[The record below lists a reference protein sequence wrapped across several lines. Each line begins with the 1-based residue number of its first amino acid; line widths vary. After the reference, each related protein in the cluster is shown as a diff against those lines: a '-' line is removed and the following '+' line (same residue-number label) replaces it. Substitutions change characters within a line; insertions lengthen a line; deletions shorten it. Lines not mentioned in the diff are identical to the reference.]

1 MTLRAQF
8 LGTNDRGR
16 ADCSAD
22 CSPGR
27 QGLCKGGL
35 NNRGHTI
42 MTTAAI
48 ILAAGRGT
56 RAGGEIAKQWQVIA
70 GRRVIDWTLDAF
82 RRAPSI
88 DMIVVV
94 LAPDETDRPAASADI
109 ITVAGGDSR
118 AASVKAGLAALKRA
132 GAPKRVL
139 IHDVAR
145 PCVSQA
151 LIARITDA
159 LRTNR
164 AAAPAVQ
171 LGDAL
176 WRGAAGAV
184 AETVPRDGLWRA
196 QTPQAFAFDDILAA
210 HDSHPGDA
218 ADDVQVARAAGI
230 EVAIV
235 PGEADNIKITT
246 SADFD
251 RAARILRGPMT
262 GGQMTDFDIRTGNG
276 YDVHRFGPGDHVILC
291 GVDIPHDHGLKG
303 HSDADV
309 GMHAI
314 TDALYGAIAGG
325 DIGRHFPPSDPR
337 WKGASSDIF
346 LSHAVDLIGERGYT
360 ITSIDCTLICER
372 PKIGPHAEAMQAAL
386 AGITGI
392 EASRISVKATTSEKL
407 GFTGRGE
414 GIAAQ
419 ATATV
424 VRP

>member
-1 MTLRAQF
+1 
-8 LGTNDRGR
+8 
-16 ADCSAD
+16 
-22 CSPGR
+22 
-27 QGLCKGGL
+27 
-35 NNRGHTI
+35 

-94 LAPDETDRPAASADI
+94 LAPDETERPATSADI

-118 AASVKAGLAALKRA
+118 AASVKAGLAALERV
-132 GAPKRVL
+132 GAPGAVL

-159 LRTNR
+159 LRANR

-171 LGDAL
+171 LSDAL
-176 WRGAAGAV
+176 WRGEAGAV
-184 AETVPRDGLWRA
+184 AGTVPRDGLWRA
-196 QTPQAFAFDDILAA
+196 QTPQAFAFEDILAA
-210 HDSHPGDA
+210 HDSHPDDA
-218 ADDVQVARAAGI
+218 ADDVQVARAAGL

-251 RAARILRGPMT
+251 RATRILRGPMT

-276 YDVHRFGPGDHVILC
+276 YDVHRFGPGDQVILC
-291 GVDIPHDHGLKG
+291 GVEIPHDHGLKG

-314 TDALYGAIAGG
+314 TDALYGAIAAG

-337 WKGASSDIF
+337 WKGAASDIF
-346 LSHAVDLIGERGYT
+346 LSHAVDLIRERGYR
-360 ITSIDCTLICER
+360 ICNIDCTLICER
-372 PKIGPHAEAMQAAL
+372 PKIGPHAGAMQAAL
-386 AGITGI
+386 ARITGI

-407 GFTGRGE
+407 GFTGREE

-424 VRP
+424 LRP